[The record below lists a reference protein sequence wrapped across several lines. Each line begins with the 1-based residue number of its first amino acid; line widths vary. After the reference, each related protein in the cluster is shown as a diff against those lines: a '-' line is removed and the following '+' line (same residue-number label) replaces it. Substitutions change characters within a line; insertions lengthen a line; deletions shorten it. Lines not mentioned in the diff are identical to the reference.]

1 MLVELFK
8 HALNGPVDKLAT
20 VHIFD
25 IISVDLIQRVDE
37 QFDELVEFLVLF
49 IVRGSSQLYPYY
61 RRPREAR
68 WKACRCRRLSI
79 EPDPL
84 REAAQK
90 CDD

>member
-49 IVRGSSQLYPYY
+49 Y
-61 RRPREAR
+61 RPRLVAVVST
-68 WKACRCRRLSI
+68 LSPSSRS
-79 EPDPL
+79 EMEGVSL
-84 REAAQK
+84 
-90 CDD
+90 